1 MIVINLC
8 GGPCA
13 GKSTVMAGVFA
24 KMKEMGLNVEMAS
37 EYVKDCVY
45 SGDMYAFH
53 DQVFTFAQQ
62 LKKLRQYNGKVDFV
76 VTDAPLIMNH
86 VYGRG
91 EAKEFYDFVDEETKK
106 YNNIYIILHRGRI
119 KFNKMGRYHGEDRAN
134 DIQMQVEALAHKNM
148 SSVQH
153 DVLEVFTDLH
163 PVPIIVKY
171 AIDVSKEG

>member
-24 KMKEMGLNVEMAS
+24 KLKEMGMNVEMAS
-37 EYVKDCVY
+37 EYVKDCIY
-45 SGDMYAFH
+45 DGNMYAFH
-53 DQVFTFAQQ
+53 DQIFTFAQQ
-62 LKKLRQYNGKVDFV
+62 LKKLRQYDGKVDFV

-91 EAKEFYDFVDEETKK
+91 ESKEFYSLVDEETSK
-106 YNNIYIILHRGRI
+106 YNNVYIVLLRGSI

-134 DIQMQVEALAHKNM
+134 DIQKQVEQLADRNLSKEK
-148 SSVQH
+148 H
-153 DVLEVFTDLH
+153 DVLRLYTDMH
-163 PVPIIVKY
+163 PVPFIVNYVMDIYEK
-171 AIDVSKEG
+171 G